1 VSVRVLICDPMP
13 ESFVKLLKERGLEVG
28 FANSP
33 PPQLLKELAV
43 GYDALIVRSA
53 TKVTAE
59 VIEASPK
66 LKVVARAGA
75 GLDNIDVEAAA
86 RRGVKVVNVPEAVAN
101 AVAEL
106 TLALIF
112 SLLRSVPQAVE
123 SLRAGRW
130 DKRLFVGRELAGMT
144 VGVVGLGNI
153 GTLVAEKL
161 IALGA
166 RVIAYRRNRQL
177 LERETARIGATAAS
191 SLEDLLR
198 RSELVTL
205 HVPYTPETHH
215 LVNSTNIRLLP
226 KGSFLVNTSRAWIV
240 EGRALLE
247 ALNSGI
253 LEGAAID
260 VHYHEP
266 PREDWEW
273 ELIKH
278 PRVVATPHIGAQTR
292 EAGERISQLLAER
305 LLAALLSERA
315 KDLSGRARGSP
326 YVWATTST

>member
-1 VSVRVLICDPMP
+1 V
-13 ESFVKLLKERGLEVG
+13 ELLRERGLAVD

-33 PPQLLKELAV
+33 PPEVLKELAK
-43 GYDALIVRSA
+43 GYDAIVVRSA

-59 VIEASPK
+59 VIEASPR

-106 TLALIF
+106 TLALML
-112 SLLRSVPQAVE
+112 SLLRSIPQAVE

-130 DKRLFVGRELAGMT
+130 DKKVFVGRELAGMT

-161 IALGA
+161 VALGA

-177 LERETARIGATAAS
+177 LEREAARIGVHAAS
-191 SLEDLLR
+191 SLEELLR

-205 HVPYTPETHH
+205 HVPYTAETHH
-215 LVNSTNIRLLP
+215 LINSANIRLLP
-226 KGSFLVNTSRAWIV
+226 KGSYLVNTSRAWIV

-247 ALNSGI
+247 ALNSGV
-253 LEGAAID
+253 LEGAAVD

-266 PREDWEW
+266 PREEWEW
-273 ELIKH
+273 ELIRH

-292 EAGERISQLLAER
+292 EAGERISELLAEK
-305 LLAALLSERA
+305 LLAE
-315 KDLSGRARGSP
+315 LSGGRAQK
-326 YVWATTST
+326 A

>member
-1 VSVRVLICDPMP
+1 MSARVLVCDPVP
-13 ESFVKLLKERGLEVG
+13 ARFVELLRERGLAVD

-33 PPQLLKELAV
+33 PPEVLKELAK
-43 GYDALIVRSA
+43 GYDAIVVRSA

-59 VIEASPK
+59 VIEASPR

-75 GLDNIDVEAAA
+75 GLDNVDVEAAA

-106 TLALIF
+106 TLALML
-112 SLLRSVPQAVE
+112 SLLRSIPQAVE

-130 DKRLFVGRELAGMT
+130 DKKVFVGRELAGMT

-161 IALGA
+161 VALGA

-177 LERETARIGATAAS
+177 LEREAARIGVHAAS
-191 SLEDLLR
+191 SLEELLR

-205 HVPYTPETHH
+205 HVPYTAETHH
-215 LVNSTNIRLLP
+215 LINSANIRLLP
-226 KGSFLVNTSRAWIV
+226 KGSYLVNTSRAWIV

-247 ALNSGI
+247 ALNSGV
-253 LEGAAID
+253 LEGAAVD

-266 PREDWEW
+266 PREEWEW
-273 ELIKH
+273 ELIRH
-278 PRVVATPHIGAQTR
+278 PRVIATPHIGAQTR
-292 EAGERISQLLAER
+292 EAGERISELLAEK
-305 LLAALLSERA
+305 LLAE
-315 KDLSGRARGSP
+315 LSGGRAQK
-326 YVWATTST
+326 A